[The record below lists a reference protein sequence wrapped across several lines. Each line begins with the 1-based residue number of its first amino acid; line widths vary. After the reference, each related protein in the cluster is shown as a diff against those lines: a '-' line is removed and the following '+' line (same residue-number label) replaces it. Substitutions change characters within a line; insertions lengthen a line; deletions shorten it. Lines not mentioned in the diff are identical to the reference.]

1 MATPAK
7 LSDVSKKELAEA
19 YARLKQKT
27 KRANEVAK
35 AKTESMMNNLITVGS
50 GFGMGWYIGSQEKN
64 NASTKIS
71 DIDVDLIVGGVA
83 LAASMMDWG
92 GKYNET
98 LASVGSGVLASWGGR
113 YGREMALKP

>member
-19 YARLKQKT
+19 YGRLKSKT
-27 KRANEVAK
+27 KRANEIAK

-50 GFGMGWYIGSQEKN
+50 GGLMGYYIGTQGGEL
-64 NASTKIS
+64 KIS

-83 LAASMMDWG
+83 LGASMMDWG

-98 LASVGSGVLASWGGR
+98 LASIGSGVLAGWAGQ
-113 YGREMALKP
+113 YGRDMGKNA